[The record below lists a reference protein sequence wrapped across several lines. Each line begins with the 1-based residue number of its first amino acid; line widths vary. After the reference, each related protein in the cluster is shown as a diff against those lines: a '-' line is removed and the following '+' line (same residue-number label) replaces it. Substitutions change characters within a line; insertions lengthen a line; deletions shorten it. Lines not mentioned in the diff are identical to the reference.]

1 MTQKEFDEWLEF
13 HCDVFPEVQIWLQ
26 GRNLDL
32 IIEEWAKAMS
42 RTPLDAAMN
51 CTRKMVSGEIEHP
64 NKFEISRLPAIVCR
78 SCKPTGVQP
87 LTPEQIQADKD
98 AFQEYLQQQAKQEQA
113 RAAYLEGQRKQ
124 REHEDRVRAE
134 FKAKYAEELAAGR
147 PNKTSATEPT

>member
-1 MTQKEFDEWLEF
+1 MTEIEFEDWFKF
-13 HCDVFPEVQIWLQ
+13 HSSVFPEVVEWLTGKQ
-26 GRNLDL
+26 AKL
-32 IIEEWAKAMS
+32 ILAEWAKAMS
-42 RTPLDAAMN
+42 RTPLNAAMD

-64 NKFEISRLPAIVCR
+64 NKFDTSRLPAIVCR

-134 FKAKYAEELAAGR
+134 FKAKYATELAAGR
-147 PNKTSATEPT
+147 PNKTTATEPT